1 MPGWRRLQGWVTIYY
16 TEFVVR
22 EESMGELVFVYGTLM
37 RGKGNYRRF
46 FQGNPE
52 VKFVDEGVA
61 EGLALYRVTKHYPGA
76 VPEKGAFTR
85 GEVFRVSR
93 KVLRRL
99 DLLEDEGDLYIR
111 RKIQVRLKSGTTV
124 EAWVYLW
131 NRTPDP
137 TTRVS
142 EQRP

>member
-1 MPGWRRLQGWVTIYY
+1 
-16 TEFVVR
+16 
-22 EESMGELVFVYGTLM
+22 MGELVFVYGTLM

-61 EGLALYRVTKHYPGA
+61 EGLALYNVTKHYPGA
-76 VPEKGAFTR
+76 VPEKGAFTK
-85 GEVFRVSR
+85 GEVFIVSR
-93 KVLRRL
+93 NVLRKL

-137 TTRVS
+137 ATRVS